1 MSYCIDKKSASHTLQ
16 GVIAMLE
23 MLGITVCFDKI
34 TQPGFEGSKGITK
47 GEIHTCSYSHKCKSE
62 FNITID
68 KDLPIEDQK
77 LTLSHEIAHI
87 FLGHFT
93 GEAIGEKNYNIS
105 IAQREF
111 EAEALGLMLY
121 NFWFGLNGINS
132 EA

>member
-1 MSYCIDKKSASHTLQ
+1 MSYCIDKESASHTLQ

-23 MLGITVCFDKI
+23 MLGITVRFDKI
-34 TQPGFEGSKGITK
+34 TQPGFEGSKGITGGK
-47 GEIHTCSYSHKCKSE
+47 ICTYSHRCE

-77 LTLSHEIAHI
+77 LTLSHEMAHI
-87 FLGHFT
+87 ILGHLT

>member
-1 MSYCIDKKSASHTLQ
+1 MSYCIGKESASHTLQ
-16 GVIAMLE
+16 GVITMLE

-47 GEIHTCSYSHKCKSE
+47 GGIYTYSYSHKFKSE

-68 KDLPIEDQK
+68 KDLPLEDKK
-77 LTLSHEIAHI
+77 LTLSHEMAHI
-87 FLGHFT
+87 FLGHLT
-93 GEAIGEKNYNIS
+93 GEIIGEKSYNIS
-105 IAQREF
+105 TAQREF

-121 NFWFGLNGINS
+121 NFLFGLNGINS

>member
-1 MSYCIDKKSASHTLQ
+1 MSYCIGKESASHTLQ
-16 GVIAMLE
+16 DVITMLE
-23 MLGITVCFDKI
+23 MLGINVCFDKI
-34 TQPGFEGSKGITK
+34 TLQGFESSKGITE
-47 GEIHTCSYSHKCKSE
+47 GRIRIYSHRCE

-77 LTLSHEIAHI
+77 LTLSHEMAHI
-87 FLGHFT
+87 ILGHLM
-93 GEAIGEKNYNIS
+93 GEIAGEKSYNIS

-132 EA
+132 EV